1 MLSETLKSLRK
12 RDGMSQKAL
21 AEALNV
27 SQSAVAMWES
37 GKNTPEYGT
46 LMRLGDI
53 FNVSI
58 DLLTGQSRGKEV
70 KSIPVLGYVR
80 AGMPTEA
87 AQEVIGCEDV
97 YLRGCDADD
106 YFALRIQ
113 GDSMSPR
120 MMDGDTVIVKRRFD
134 CESGRI
140 CVAMINGGETT
151 VKKLIKKDMSIILM
165 PLNPAYDPIVF
176 TSNNSSNVMILGEVV
191 ELRARI

>member
-1 MLSETLKSLRK
+1 MGETLKNLR
-12 RDGMSQKAL
+12 RQSAMSQKKL
-21 AEALNV
+21 AEALKV

-46 LMRLGDI
+46 LLKLGDI

-58 DLLTGQSRGKEV
+58 DYLTGQLRGREP

-80 AGMPTEA
+80 AGVPTEA
-87 AQEVIGCEDV
+87 TQEVLGYEDV
-97 YLRGCDADD
+97 YIRACDADD

-120 MMDGDTVIVKRRFD
+120 MLEGDVVIVKRRID
-134 CESGRI
+134 CESGDI

-176 TSNNSSNVMILGEVV
+176 TSSNSSDIMILGKVV
-191 ELRARI
+191 ELRAKV

>member
-1 MLSETLKSLRK
+1 MLGEILKSLR
-12 RDGMSQKAL
+12 RQEGMSQKKL

-46 LMRLGDI
+46 LIKLGEI

-58 DLLTGQSRGKEV
+58 DYLTGQTRGKTL
-70 KSIPVLGYVR
+70 KSVPVLGYVR

-87 AQEVIGCEDV
+87 TQEVLGYEDV
-97 YLRGCDADD
+97 YLRDCDSDD

-120 MMDGDTVIVKRRFD
+120 MMEGDIVIVKRQFD
-134 CESGRI
+134 CENGDI
-140 CVAMINGGETT
+140 CVAMVNGGETT
-151 VKKLIKKDMSIILM
+151 VKKLLKKDMGIILM

-176 TSNNSSNVMILGEVV
+176 ANDGTSRVMILGKVV
-191 ELRARI
+191 ELRAKI